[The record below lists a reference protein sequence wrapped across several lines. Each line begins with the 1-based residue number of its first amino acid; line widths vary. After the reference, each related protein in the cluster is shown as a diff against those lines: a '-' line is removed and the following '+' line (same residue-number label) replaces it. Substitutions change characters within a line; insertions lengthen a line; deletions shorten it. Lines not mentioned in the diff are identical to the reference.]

1 MFQRIVA
8 RRSELGWGIAGGK
21 LQPTQHA
28 DRIQP
33 GTPIS
38 QDRTTCSGAL
48 SRRGLNAKRQDTA
61 IQLCIME
68 VEANSIRDIQDDRN
82 GPSSEASFCNQD
94 SNKKEEKANGL
105 LERKDTL
112 NALN

>member
-21 LQPTQHA
+21 LQLTQHA

-38 QDRTTCSGAL
+38 QDRATCPGAL
-48 SRRGLNAKRQDTA
+48 SRQGLNAKRQDTA

-82 GPSSEASFCNQD
+82 GPLNEASLCNED
-94 SNKKEEKANGL
+94 SNEKQKKKKG
-105 LERKDTL
+105 KGSS
-112 NALN
+112 